1 MKLRIVSLFCALILL
16 FSLAACGNKSGN
28 ETVTTEK
35 NTGTSAG
42 TASGEVTTEAP
53 ETPADPV
60 AVRVFTLN
68 GTTGFGM
75 AKLMEDAANG
85 AFETET
91 YTVSVKTDATEVNAA
106 LISGDVDIAALP
118 TNAAS
123 VLYNKTK
130 GGVKIL
136 AINTLGCLHLISNN
150 GTEIKSIADLAGKTV
165 YVPAQNPYFLFTH
178 ICEANGLK
186 IGTDVTVLT
195 TFAAPADLQTRF
207 VQGAKITGSSDEVA
221 LAVLP
226 EPIVT
231 AATNAAKKNGVT
243 VTDCLDLTVEW
254 DKLEGHKDT
263 LVQGCVVVRTA
274 FLEAHP
280 EAVAHFM
287 TAYRASVEYVNT
299 NVVEAAALIVKHGI
313 FASEPVAKS
322 AIPRCNIA
330 YLEGAAMKT
339 AMQKYLQVLL
349 GVNATAIGGALP
361 ADDFYFIAS

>member
-1 MKLRIVSLFCALILL
+1 MKIRILSLVCVLVLL
-16 FSLAACGNKSGN
+16 FSFAACGKKKADPVVTPES
-28 ETVTTEK
+28 TTEK
-35 NTGTSAG
+35 P
-42 TASGEVTTEAP
+42 AP
-53 ETPADPV
+53 QEPAEPV
-60 AVRVFTLN
+60 AVKIYTLN

-85 AFETET
+85 AFTTEQ
-91 YTVSVKTDATEVNAA
+91 YTIEVKTNPAEEVLPA
-106 LISGDVDIAALP
+106 LIKGEIDIAALP